1 MTWLSA
7 CLALPPGTIAGRP
20 VSGKHRQVGY
30 DDGDPFADRN
40 TFFDDD
46 PILAEQVERWDLQKD
61 DRSTGRPRPQRR
73 RGLFARLLRRR
84 R

>member
-1 MTWLSA
+1 MTS
-7 CLALPPGTIAGRP
+7 
-20 VSGKHRQVGY
+20 
-30 DDGDPFADRN
+30 DGSPYARFRRAIERGN
-40 TFFDDD
+40 LLVAEARTRAETTTPFFDDD

-61 DRSTGRPRPQRR
+61 DRSTGRSRPQRR